1 VCLPGSGGASAS
13 EAGSTP
19 GWTRRRSSSPQHSTP
34 PPPTLPVG
42 ALGARPGVAA
52 DASPP
57 KGREPAQKRAGCRT
71 EVEQRLSRLVLFRL
85 IAHTLFRDCSEIS

>member
-1 VCLPGSGGASAS
+1 VCLPGSCGASAS